1 MTAVLE
7 RLRAFY
13 LGKLYPL
20 VVVLLI
26 FLGHSIGL
34 DIVFGGIVVGSLALG
49 CWICRDLRF
58 AIAPFTCT
66 IFIVTIEH
74 SPNVPYYSR
83 FYLEPQALIPIIVFA
98 VLLVV
103 SLVAFVIKNRRF
115 ANRVPI
121 KGVFLSLLI
130 FCVAISFNGLFS
142 VNYVIYNLFY
152 VTSFYL
158 SLLLV
163 YWLFA
168 AFIHFDKTVFDYFM
182 YCLVLAALLIVA
194 QLGFAYGT
202 TVAFENG
209 SPVKET
215 VLLGWG
221 VWTAIGGM
229 LAFLMPACFYFAA
242 NHKRGWI
249 GYILGLLT
257 FLAIALS
264 QSRGALL
271 VGCVVLLLCI
281 LTLCFFGYYRKRN
294 RVFAAILILLGI
306 AGGFLLR
313 DTLMGVLQNF
323 INYGFGDNGR
333 FEKWEIGIR
342 HFLEYPIL
350 GSGFYDSFVNEEW
363 LKDVYPYLYHN
374 TVIQFL
380 GAGGAVGFL
389 AYAWHRIY
397 TVRMVVKKP
406 SLYKTFLGIGILGL
420 VAFSLLDVLFFNTY
434 PTIFYALFLVFMQK
448 SEEQAEVEE

>member
-1 MTAVLE
+1 M
-7 RLRAFY
+7 
-13 LGKLYPL
+13 
-20 VVVLLI
+20 I
-26 FLGHSIGL
+26 FAGHSLGL
-34 DIVFGGIVVGSLALG
+34 DILFGGIVIASLCLG

-83 FYLEPQALIPIIVFA
+83 FYLEPRALIPIIVFA
-98 VLLVV
+98 VLLIV
-103 SLVAFVIKNRRF
+103 SLVAFALRNRRF
-115 ANRVPI
+115 INRVPL

-130 FCVAISFNGLFS
+130 FCVAISLNGLFS
-142 VNYVIYNLFY
+142 ENYVIYNLFY
-152 VTSFYL
+152 VFSFYL
-158 SLLLV
+158 SLGLV
-163 YWLFA
+163 FWLFA
-168 AFIHFDKTVFDYFM
+168 AYIHFDKTVFDYFM
-182 YCLVLAALLIVA
+182 YCLVLAAMLITA
-194 QLGFAYGT
+194 QLLFTYGT
-202 TVAFENG
+202 FVQFENG
-209 SPVKET
+209 APVKET

-229 LAFLMPACFYFAA
+229 LAFLMPACFYFAC
-242 NHKRGWI
+242 NHKNGWL
-249 GYILGLLT
+249 GYLLGLIT

-271 VGCVVLLLCI
+271 VGGVVLLLCL
-281 LTLCFFGYYRKRN
+281 LTVCFFGYYRKRN
-294 RVFAAILILLGI
+294 RIFTGILILLGV
-306 AGGFLLR
+306 AGVFLLK
-313 DTLMGVLQNF
+313 DTILGMLQNF
-323 INYGFGDNGR
+323 IQYGFGDNGR

-389 AYAWHRIY
+389 SYAYHRVY
-397 TVRMVVKKP
+397 TAIMVFRKP
-406 SLYKTFLGIGILGL
+406 SIYKTFLGIGILGL

-434 PTIFYALFLVFMQK
+434 PTIFYALMLVFMQK
-448 SEEQAEVEE
+448 SDERSEAQS